1 MTTDMTTLG
10 FAIWIITLLVVALA
24 IVPVAIHYLRRALKA
39 AWAIERNLADMM
51 DAGVKIAGHTGAVP
65 ALDTTIK
72 TAVAMKPVADSI
84 DAKTKAVA
92 ELLAGRA
99 GGKRT

>member
-1 MTTDMTTLG
+1 MTTLG
-10 FAIWIITLLVVALA
+10 FTIWILTLLIVALV

-39 AWAIERNLADMM
+39 ARAIERNLKDML

-65 ALDTTIK
+65 ALDATIK

-84 DAKTKAVA
+84 EGKTRVVA

-99 GGKRT
+99 AGGRT

>member
-1 MTTDMTTLG
+1 MTTLG
-10 FAIWIITLLVVALA
+10 YAIWIITLLVVALV

-39 AWAIERNLADMM
+39 ARAIERNLADMLE
-51 DAGVKIAGHTGAVP
+51 AGGKIAGHTGAVP

-72 TAVAMKPVADSI
+72 TAIAMKPVADSI
-84 DAKTKAVA
+84 EGKTKAVA

-99 GGKRT
+99 AGGRT